1 MEESAEA
8 AKAPEQYN
16 RKLINLL
23 GGIALTLAVLMILL
37 VLAALG
43 FLLYGLLAAKLD
55 VSIIGVVACVISFG
69 LLFGLFRLLNK
80 IVRRQA
86 PEQEDQPFASVP
98 TGKQPYVKVKEE

>member
-37 VLAALG
+37 D
-43 FLLYGLLAAKLD
+43 GLLAAQLD

-69 LLFGLFRLLNK
+69 LLFGLFRLVNK